1 MHIVTYAPLK
11 TDLRLAPGVTPSL
24 DSFGSV
30 ASALRS
36 ALPEES
42 FTVFNQP
49 RQGRRAYG
57 VLSEDVW
64 DLRLFV
70 WHPDAATRIHVY
82 PGALAIAEVTLDE
95 VPELDGHALEVWA
108 QDQTEVRL
116 REIFDDLRRALAQ
129 ARKALPDHV
138 LDAGRGAAPERELS
152 FDITRISRT
161 LVLSPDDRQEPGVQA
176 VVTEWLASTIRPEE
190 AELINAGA
198 LDVSMSWVNY
208 VIVDTDPARTRELT
222 ATMRIAQYFWSAQE
236 WLNAE
241 TQAII
246 AGALTGGRVRKAE
259 ARLVASRSRMQMLQ
273 VEYNALRSVLSRAKE
288 ARLQDILTGWSYD
301 TLAANGALLVEMSS
315 SRISEIAA
323 RRADRSSLFTDMILV
338 AIGLFAVLDVLVG
351 LLAFSREINARPA
364 LQYTDSGVSQVL
376 SVFADL
382 NTDTTLFGGGLAVLI
397 LLGVYLVAKKSR

>member
-1 MHIVTYAPLK
+1 MRIITYAPLK

-24 DSFGSV
+24 DSFGSIT
-30 ASALRS
+30 AALR
-36 ALPEES
+36 AGLPGDAFTVLNLPE
-42 FTVFNQP
+42 NA
-49 RQGRRAYG
+49 RRAYA

-70 WHPDAATRIHVY
+70 WHPDDTIRIHVY
-82 PGALAIAEVTLDE
+82 PGALAIAEVTLDD
-95 VPELDGHALEVWA
+95 VPAGTASELERWSQDETEARLCAHFDAFRAAL
-108 QDQTEVRL
+108 D
-116 REIFDDLRRALAQ
+116 RARQ
-129 ARKALPDHV
+129 ALPDYA
-138 LDAGRGAAPERELS
+138 LDTGRGAAPEREVD

-161 LVLSPDDRQEPGVQA
+161 LLVTPQERAEPAVQA
-176 VVTEWLASTIRPEE
+176 LVTDWLAATIRPFD
-190 AELINAGA
+190 ADAINAGT
-198 LDVSMSWVNY
+198 LDMSMSWVNY
-208 VIVDTDPARTRELT
+208 VIVDVDAARTREFT

-246 AGALTGGRVRKAE
+246 AGARTRGRTRTAE
-259 ARLVASRSRMQMLQ
+259 ARLTASRSRMQMLQ

-288 ARLQDILTGWSYD
+288 ARLQEILSGWSYD

-315 SRISEIAA
+315 NRLSEIAA

-338 AIGLFAVLDVLVG
+338 GIGLFAVLDVLVG

-382 NTDTTLFGGGLAVLI
+382 NTDTTLFGGGFVVLV
-397 LLGVYLVAKKSR
+397 LLGVYLVARKAK